1 MSPRTATGK
10 LLILFCCEDDL
21 NALYR
26 PFNGGII
33 SPRFLA
39 DYRSSVEGITNVF
52 KAYKRWDS
60 GRIVLVLHGHSIQPS
75 IRFLHF
81 QTFLSESWS
90 LTLSF
95 DRKFDKRY
103 VYRRKNNSS
112 RVIYSFV
119 KFCCCCLFF
128 LYRKKQT
135 MDEQSGRIENWN
147 KNWWVCF
154 YLW

>member
-39 DYRSSVEGITNVF
+39 DYRSSVEGITNVS

-103 VYRRKNNSS
+103 VYRRKSNSS
-112 RVIYSFV
+112 RVIYSSV
-119 KFCCCCLFF
+119 KFCCCLF
-128 LYRKKQT
+128 LYRKKRWMSRVEESKIET
-135 MDEQSGRIENWN
+135 RIGECASIFDN
-147 KNWWVCF
+147 
-154 YLW
+154 